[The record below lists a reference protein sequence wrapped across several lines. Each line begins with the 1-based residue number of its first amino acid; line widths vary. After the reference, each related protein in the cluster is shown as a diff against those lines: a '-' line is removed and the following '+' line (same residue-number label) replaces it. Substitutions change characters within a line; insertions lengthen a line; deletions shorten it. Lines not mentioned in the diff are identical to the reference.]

1 MRHPESYAGAVSLSS
16 EGEGIGTRMKGHL
29 HSSLTVLVGFTL
41 ALTMLT
47 ACKEDPEPE
56 PEPTTG
62 YEEPEPEP
70 VVVEPMEEPCAF
82 ETVYF
87 AFDSSEL
94 DGSARSAIE
103 TAVECYR
110 NQNPEIRILLT
121 GACDPRGTEEY
132 NIALGE
138 RRAQSVRR
146 YMSALG
152 MDSSQI
158 SVTSVGE
165 EMATGTDEAG
175 WARDRNVTGADN

>member
-1 MRHPESYAGAVSLSS
+1 
-16 EGEGIGTRMKGHL
+16 MKGYL

-41 ALTMLT
+41 IATMLT
-47 ACKEDPEPE
+47 GCKDDPEPE

-62 YEEPEPEP
+62 AEEPEPEPEP
-70 VVVEPMEEPCAF
+70 VVEPVEEPCVI

-94 DGSARSAIE
+94 DSSARAAIE
-103 TAVECYR
+103 AAVECYR
-110 NQNPEIRILLT
+110 GSPDPGLNILLT

-138 RRAQSVRR
+138 RRAQAVRS
-146 YMSALG
+146 YMTSLG
-152 MDSSQI
+152 MDSSRI

-175 WARDRNVTGADN
+175 WARDRNVTGSEN